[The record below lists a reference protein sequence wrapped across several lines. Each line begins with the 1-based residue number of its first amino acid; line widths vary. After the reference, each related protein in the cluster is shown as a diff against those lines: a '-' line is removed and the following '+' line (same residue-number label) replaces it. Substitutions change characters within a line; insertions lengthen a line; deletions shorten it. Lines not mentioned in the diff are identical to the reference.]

1 MKIVLKD
8 KVYVQINDLG
18 PMMNF
23 MEGKAIPACVI
34 NQVYGKF
41 FICCDENRYEFMAFD
56 QKEAIEFFASLDYSV
71 DYMEVKDMSDEEL
84 MDYGV
89 SIAGEKNAI
98 AKKFNAMSKKDKEA
112 NQHLIPECEKLEF
125 KMLSVRDILWMRQG
139 HIKIELPYEARKE
152 EEKIEEKKE
161 EKKGLK
167 GFFSRFK
174 R

>member
-34 NQVYGKF
+34 NQVFGKF
-41 FICCDENRYEFMAFD
+41 FICCDDNRYEFEVFT
-56 QKEAIEFFASLDYSV
+56 QPEAIEFFASLDYSV
-71 DYMEVKDMSDEEL
+71 DYMAVKDMSEEE
-84 MDYGV
+84 MINYGV
-89 SIAGEKNAI
+89 SIAEEKNGI
-98 AKKFNAMSKKDKEA
+98 AKKFNAMSKEEKEA
-112 NQHLIPECEKLEF
+112 NQHLVTECEKLDF
-125 KMLSVRDILWMRQG
+125 KMYSVRDILWMRQG
-139 HIKIELPYEARKE
+139 HIKMELPYEVRKE
-152 EEKIEEKKE
+152 EAKKE
-161 EKKGLK
+161 EKKGLR